1 MYKAQQ
7 YRSEDGVKTV
17 VVGPA
22 GRKTFPV
29 LIMTQTGYGLVVKK
43 LPLEEQRYLTDLP
56 KGSVKALRT
65 HLRVFR
71 NFGKSAGMTKAA
83 KTFLA
88 QANKAA

>member
-1 MYKAQQ
+1 MYQTKQ

-17 VVGPA
+17 VVGPS

-29 LIMTQTGYGLVVKK
+29 LMMTQTGYGLVVKK
-43 LPLEEQRYLTDLP
+43 LPLEEQRFLTDLP

-71 NFGKSAGMTKAA
+71 HFGKTAGMTKAA
-83 KTFLA
+83 KTFLTNA
-88 QANKAA
+88 TKAA